1 MGEMTFLCLPEF
13 FFGYPR
19 NVKVAGGYE
28 GHPRRFPLCG
38 STFIMLCLLKVVVC
52 AALSLTVTAKFVMC
66 SSSDWQIPH
75 QKHFGLIY

>member
-1 MGEMTFLCLPEF
+1 MGEMTFLCLPDF

-38 STFIMLCLLKVVVC
+38 STFIMLFLLKVVVC
-52 AALSLTVTAKFVMC
+52 AALFANP
-66 SSSDWQIPH
+66 SSETLRPYLLNINCP
-75 QKHFGLIY
+75 KK